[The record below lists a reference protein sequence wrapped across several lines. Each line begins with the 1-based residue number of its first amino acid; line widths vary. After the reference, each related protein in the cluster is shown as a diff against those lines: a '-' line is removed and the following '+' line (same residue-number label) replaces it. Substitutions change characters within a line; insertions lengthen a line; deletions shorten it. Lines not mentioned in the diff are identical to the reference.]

1 MKNKKKKIK
10 IITILILFLITI
22 SIGLVGMSVPY
33 SDIDKLA
40 KGYVGVSYSDVK
52 GVEYKILTKRPKGW
66 SKLNSIS
73 KNATSAIMLSEDWDF
88 FGHEGVDIS
97 QVKEAALDG
106 LKGERLRGASTIS
119 QQVTKNLFFTSDRTV
134 QRKLK
139 ELLATLYLEKKV
151 SKDKILEV
159 YLNVIQYG
167 DGIYGIKSAS
177 KHYFN
182 KSPKSLTAKEG
193 AFLAM
198 LLPSPVR
205 YSQSFKEKKLTKFA
219 SGTVNNILDKM
230 ALAKVISPEKAKF
243 LKKEPLNFE
252 STFKSKSKSRARS
265 SNGRGVSRKARAQ
278 RLTDGRDW
286 ENRYKY
292 DPDLSI
298 SEDVKYDPDAINED
312 DLQLQEEFSID

>member
-1 MKNKKKKIK
+1 MKKKYK
-10 IITILILFLITI
+10 ITIIIILLLMTF
-22 SIGLVGMSVPY
+22 SMGLVGMSVPF
-33 SDIDKLA
+33 SKINMLS
-40 KGYVGVSYSDVK
+40 KGYVGMNYSEEK
-52 GVEYKILTKRPKGW
+52 GIEYKIVAKKPKGW
-66 SKLNSIS
+66 SSLKNIS

-88 FGHEGVDIS
+88 FEHEGVDIS
-97 QVKEAALDG
+97 QVREAAIDG
-106 LKGERLRGASTIS
+106 LKGEKLRGASTIS

-139 ELLATLYLEKKV
+139 ELAATLYLEKKV

-167 DGIYGIKSAS
+167 DGIYGIKEAA
-177 KHYFN
+177 KHYFK

-205 YSQSFKEKKLTKFA
+205 YSQSFKDRKLTKFA
-219 SGTVNNILDKM
+219 NETVNTILDKM
-230 ALAKVISPEKAKF
+230 ALAKVISKEKADF
-243 LKKEPLNFE
+243 LKTQELNFE
-252 STFKSKSKSRARS
+252 KNSKKKAL
-265 SNGRGVSRKARAQ
+265 RGIGNRQRVK

-292 DPDLSI
+292 DPDLSVA
-298 SEDVKYDPDAINED
+298 EEVKYDPDAINED
-312 DLQLQEEFSID
+312 DLKLQEEFSVE

>member
-1 MKNKKKKIK
+1 MKQKKKKIK
-10 IITILILFLITI
+10 IIAILILFLITI
-22 SIGLVGMSVPY
+22 SIGLVGMSVPF
-33 SDIDKLA
+33 SEIDKLS
-40 KGYVGVSYSDVK
+40 KGYVQVSYSDEK
-52 GVEYKILTKRPKGW
+52 GVEYKVVSKRPKGW
-66 SKLNSIS
+66 SKLKNIS
-73 KNATSAIMLSEDWDF
+73 KNATSAIMLSEDWAF
-88 FGHEGVDIS
+88 FDHEGVDVS
-97 QVKEAALDG
+97 QLKEAALDG
-106 LKGERLRGASTIS
+106 LKGENLRGASTIS
-119 QQVTKNLFFTSDRTV
+119 QQVTKNLFFTSDRTI
-134 QRKLK
+134 QRKMK
-139 ELLATLYLEKKV
+139 ELMATIYLEKKV

-167 DGIYGIKSAS
+167 DGIYGIKDAS
-177 KHYFN
+177 KHYFK

-198 LLPSPVR
+198 LLPSPIR

-243 LKKEPLNFE
+243 LKKQPLNFE
-252 STFKSKSKSRARS
+252 STFKKKSRSRS
-265 SNGRGVSRKARAQ
+265 GKGRGVARKKRSQ

-298 SEDVKYDPDAINED
+298 SEDVQYDPDAINED
-312 DLQLQEEFSID
+312 DLKLQEEFSVD